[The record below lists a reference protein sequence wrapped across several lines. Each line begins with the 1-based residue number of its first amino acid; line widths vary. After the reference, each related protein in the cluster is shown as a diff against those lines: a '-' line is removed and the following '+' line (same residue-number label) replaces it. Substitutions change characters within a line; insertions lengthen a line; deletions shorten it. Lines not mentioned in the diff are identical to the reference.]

1 MLTLKELNTQGQTY
15 IQFELGKFKNLMD
28 IAEYNYADLHKKL
41 EKTIREKNL
50 IIEEVKS
57 DLLEF
62 QDFIDQTAIHD
73 KNLLHYYTE
82 RKRGYDPNKLIEIN
96 RLIEL
101 E

>member
-1 MLTLKELNTQGQTY
+1 MRIY
-15 IQFELGKFKNLMD
+15 IRSF
-28 IAEYNYADLHKKL
+28 
-41 EKTIREKNL
+41 EKTIKEKKF
-50 IIEEVKS
+50 IIEEGKS

-62 QDFIDQTAIHD
+62 QDIIDQIAIHD